1 MKKLELRDVLAVM
14 IRYIAVLMLCITLP
28 MSCSDSKVDDEGG
41 NKQEQPKDDP
51 DEPKDDPEDPK
62 EDPED
67 PDEPEEPTGPYDRV
81 IGYLVYTA
89 FEAAYDDDLRAEF
102 DKFKEAGVTDII
114 IDLRYNG
121 GGHVSSSEMLASI
134 LAGNKCAGKVFAYE
148 RYNDERMKKRKR
160 DPKDYTTYERRM
172 FQSATAQKYGFNFKT
187 IYVIGT
193 NNTASASELTIN
205 ALRGIDQRVVLVGC
219 ENTNGK
225 DVGME
230 VYNPVKPY
238 GGYYYELAPISFQS
252 YNAKGESDYDNGFAP
267 DLNTGVDSDGYTYEN
282 YIPQDWGFPME
293 WGYTMREDAVV
304 SNYDYLIDAVQDIL
318 GSTFLYGD
326 VEILKSE
333 SSNIAGVSSTSELRK
348 VKRKPLAT
356 AATRGGSQLV
366 AKLQQPLRNNMYVI
380 REYEPT
386 RAEEI
391 TANVN
396 QEVIH
401 AQMDTLYLWNE
412 AYRQTAKN
420 YQQNYQDFLQDV
432 LSQMYKKGQNL
443 QDGYRS
449 GTKWYFYTYI
459 YRYSRGGLPTRAAT
473 KETKHGFG
481 VDLLAISFDGIDVE
495 FLVQYV
501 YPDSPAA
508 KAGIVRG
515 DLISK
520 VNGNKITA
528 DNFNYTYLDLLYD
541 EFSRVTTYTF
551 SFYDK
556 STSDKTVTTASFYPT
571 PIVFSSI
578 YRIANK

>member
-51 DEPKDDPEDPK
+51 DEPKDDPDEPK
-62 EDPED
+62 DDPED

-172 FQSATAQKYGFNFKT
+172 FQSATAQKYGFDFKT

-230 VYNPVKPY
+230 VYSPVRAY

-267 DLNTGVDSDGYTYEN
+267 DLNTGVDSKGYTYED
-282 YIPQDWGFPME
+282 YVPEDWGFPME
-293 WGYTMREDAVV
+293 WGYNMREDAVV
-304 SNYDYLIDAVQDIL
+304 PNYDYLIDAVQDIL

-326 VEILKSE
+326 IEILKSE

-386 RAEEI
+386 RAEI
-391 TANVN
+391 NADVN
-396 QEVIH
+396 QEVIN

-420 YQQNYQDFLQDV
+420 YQQDYQSFLQDV